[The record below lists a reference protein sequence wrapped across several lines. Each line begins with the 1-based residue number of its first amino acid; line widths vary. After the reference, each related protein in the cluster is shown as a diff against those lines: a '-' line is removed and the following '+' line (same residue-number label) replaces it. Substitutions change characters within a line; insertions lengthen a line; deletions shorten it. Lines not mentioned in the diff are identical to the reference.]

1 MVKIVAIVFLVIITL
16 GNFGVSIAPLIA
28 LAGAGA
34 FGATV
39 AIQGP
44 LSNYGAGVSIILARP
59 FVVGNTIAV
68 NKGAS
73 GVVEEI
79 TLAHTILIGE
89 DGERITVPNKE
100 IVGRIIVN
108 SDTRRVVQTK
118 IAIQAGQDIDA
129 AKAALRKA
137 VASVSEITDG
147 PVPEIGIHDFT
158 YGGIILGI
166 RFWVPSSRYFE
177 LRYLVNEAAMRELA
191 SAGVKLMAAAPTSRP
206 HFRCRQMMMKP
217 RKTGL
222 SERLTRILVDMPGEK
237 FVDRHIDVEATL
249 GRINAESRADRD
261 NFNLIGEA
269 DIPISFTHGKTYPQK
284 QRAILKVFGNP
295 GDRFNGLV
303 VALFRIFEQCFGI
316 FTEDFNAFV
325 RIKYLE
331 FVECLQNL
339 IDAHLLSET
348 YLSIRGCNHG
358 TSGHHAF
365 QKGTVALTF
374 QTFQKQVAQG
384 SNDTTH
390 ETPLIPIPPN
400 AHSALTGSGL
410 HRIHYRMGDVF

>member
-1 MVKIVAIVFLVIITL
+1 MENTQAAVGEHLDTVSKYVDLLVEFGIEYGFQLLGALVFLLIGLKVASWIGGRVALVLEKREIDITLARFIGNVVKIVAIVFLVIITL

-89 DGERITVPNKE
+89 DGEKITVPNKE

-191 SAGVKLMAAAPTSRP
+191 SAGVELMAAAPTSTP
-206 HFRCRQMMMKP
+206 A
-217 RKTGL
+217 L
-222 SERLTRILVDMPGEK
+222 SLSADDDDTEEDRI
-237 FVDRHIDVEATL
+237 I
-249 GRINAESRADRD
+249 
-261 NFNLIGEA
+261 
-269 DIPISFTHGKTYPQK
+269 
-284 QRAILKVFGNP
+284 
-295 GDRFNGLV
+295 
-303 VALFRIFEQCFGI
+303 
-316 FTEDFNAFV
+316 
-325 RIKYLE
+325 
-331 FVECLQNL
+331 
-339 IDAHLLSET
+339 
-348 YLSIRGCNHG
+348 
-358 TSGHHAF
+358 
-365 QKGTVALTF
+365 
-374 QTFQKQVAQG
+374 
-384 SNDTTH
+384 
-390 ETPLIPIPPN
+390 
-400 AHSALTGSGL
+400 
-410 HRIHYRMGDVF
+410 